1 MTEKFQVSEKLFI
14 IRRNTRQL
22 IIELDEKNQK
32 NITAKLQDWN
42 RGNSAA
48 AEELMPLVYE
58 ELHRGAAQYLRR
70 ERSDHT
76 LQPTAL
82 VNEAYLKLIDISS
95 FEWQDR
101 AHFFA
106 VSSNVMRRILVDYA
120 RAQAT
125 DKRGGALQKV
135 ELDEAVSFS
144 KEKQIDLFA
153 LNDALERLA
162 ELDERQSRIVEMRFF
177 GGLSIEEAAEVLQ
190 TSTRTIKREWAMAK
204 A

>member
-1 MTEKFQVSEKLFI
+1 MNDTA
-14 IRRNTRQL
+14 
-22 IIELDEKNQK
+22 QK

-42 RGNSAA
+42 RGNNAA
-48 AEELMPLVYE
+48 AEELMPLVYD
-58 ELHRGAAQYLRR
+58 ELHKVAARYLRK
-70 ERSDHT
+70 ERPDHT

-95 FEWQDR
+95 VEWQDR

-135 ELDEAVSFS
+135 ELDEAVSFQRES
-144 KEKQIDLFA
+144 QVDLLA
-153 LNDALERLA
+153 LNDALDKLA
-162 ELDERQSRIVEMRFF
+162 ELDERQSQIVEMRFF
-177 GGLSIEEAAEVLQ
+177 GGLTVEETAEVLKV
-190 TSTRTIKREWAMAK
+190 SARTIKREWAMAK
-204 A
+204 AWLFQRMKDEG